1 MTPIGLVVEASIDNV
16 NSEKPYKILE
26 GFTKYGAIKV

>member
-1 MTPIGLVVEASIDNV
+1 MTRIGLVVEASIDNV

-26 GFTKYGAIKV
+26 GFTKYGAIEV